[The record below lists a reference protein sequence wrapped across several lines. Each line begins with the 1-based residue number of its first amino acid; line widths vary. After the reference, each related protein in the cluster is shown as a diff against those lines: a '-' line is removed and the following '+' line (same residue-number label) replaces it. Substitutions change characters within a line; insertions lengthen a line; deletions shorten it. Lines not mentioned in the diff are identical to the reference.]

1 MNPTTRRSVLRGALA
16 AAATP
21 LLAGCVT
28 GGGGEQGAALRGE
41 VTKDNPL
48 GVAEG
53 APLEVVIF
61 KGAYGDQ
68 YALDAE
74 KTYNQRHP
82 QAKITHQGLQKVGEA
97 LQPRFVAGTPPDVVD
112 NTGAGELDLA
122 TLVKANQVADL
133 TELLDAPSLHDPS
146 LRVRDTLLPGVVDD
160 GMFNGRPRALN
171 LVMTAWGV
179 WYSRTLFAERGWS
192 YPKTWDEMFTL
203 CGEIKKSGIAPWTH
217 QGKYPD
223 YMGDLLVSM
232 AFKAGGNE
240 LLLAVDHLEPNAW
253 KHEAMIGA
261 ANAIAELVGRGYV
274 MPGSEGLSHTEAQAA
289 WSQGK
294 AAFLP
299 CGSWLEIEQQ
309 AVTPKNF
316 QMAIMPPPQ
325 LSTSDKMPA
334 VAVRA
339 SGAESFIV
347 PEKARNRQGGMD
359 FLRTMFA
366 VPSARRFAELG
377 GGLPSVKGA
386 TDGLTLSPGV
396 QSVRSVIDAAGDNAF
411 RYRFRFWYGT
421 LKKAWDDAT
430 GELVAGRL
438 SAQQWADRL
447 QRAADAVARDPNITK
462 YRR

>member
-28 GGGGEQGAALRGE
+28 AGGGDQGPALRGQI
-41 VTKDNPL
+41 TKDNPL
-48 GVAEG
+48 GVALD

-74 KTYNQRHP
+74 RAYNQRHP
-82 QAKITHQGLQKVGEA
+82 QAKINHQAIQKVGEA
-97 LQPRFVAGTPPDVVD
+97 LQPRFVADTPPDVVD
-112 NTGAGELDLA
+112 NTGAGSLDLP
-122 TLVKANQVADL
+122 TLVKANQVSDL
-133 TELLDAPSLHDPS
+133 TELLDSPSLHDPAV
-146 LRVRDTLLPGVVDD
+146 RVRDTLLPGVVDD
-160 GMFNGRPRALN
+160 GTFNGRPRALN
-171 LVMTAWGV
+171 LVYTAWGV

-192 YPKTWDEMFTL
+192 YPKTWDQMLTL

-223 YMGDLLVSM
+223 YVGDLLVSM

-240 LLLAVDHLEPNAW
+240 LLLAVDNLEPNAW
-253 KHEAMIGA
+253 KHEAMVNA
-261 ANAIAELVGRGYV
+261 ATAFAELVGKGYV

-299 CGSWLEIEQQ
+299 CGSWLESEQKG
-309 AVTPKNF
+309 VTPESF
-316 QMAIMPPPQ
+316 QMVMMPPPQ

-334 VAVRA
+334 NAVRA
-339 SGAESFIV
+339 GGAQSFIV

-359 FLRTMFA
+359 FLRTLFA
-366 VPSARRFAELG
+366 VPQARRFAELASA
-377 GGLPSVKGA
+377 LPSVKGA
-386 TDGLTLSPGV
+386 TEGLRLSSGAD
-396 QSVRSVIDAAGDNAF
+396 SVRAAVNAAGDNAF
-411 RYRFRFWYGT
+411 RYRFRTWYGT

-430 GELVAGRL
+430 GELFTGRL
-438 SAQQWADRL
+438 TPQQWADRV